1 MITAKRGPSAI
12 GTAIGSIVL
21 IALIGPA
28 FAPARV
34 TTVNGG
40 YTAIVLFCS
49 RTIKDEAKYTAAF
62 DALSDYTMASDPH
75 AKAMFSFIDK
85 TKSKTALQFWWF
97 DNEAA
102 FKPELMS
109 ALGGEYAGT
118 KDTDYCQVYGGWSE
132 QLKAT
137 ASAMMGVHY
146 AFVPMNGGFTRLPS
160 EMPKDILT
168 EPIIWVSRRQISDM
182 AMYVKGFKHASQAM
196 FDAAPGLLSTLNFV
210 AEDDPN
216 IIWDLRVMTDWQ
228 TGFVDHFSPATAP
241 IIMGEMAPYIASWN
255 FPYAVG
261 FCTKAVQEKLI
272 AANPGNAVYTY
283 YNIDDG
289 SMIGSVDFAK

>member
-1 MITAKRGPSAI
+1 
-12 GTAIGSIVL
+12 
-21 IALIGPA
+21 
-28 FAPARV
+28 
-34 TTVNGG
+34 
-40 YTAIVLFCS
+40 
-49 RTIKDEAKYTAAF
+49 
-62 DALSDYTMASDPH
+62 MASDPH

-109 ALGGEYAGT
+109 ALGGEYAT
-118 KDTDYCQVYGGWSE
+118 IKDTDYCQVYGGWSE
-132 QLKAT
+132 QLKVT

-146 AFVPMNGGFTRLPS
+146 AFVPMNGGFTRCAEAEGRSGGQVDIVPMTCLLASLAHSLPS